1 MNKKTKFMAAAIQA
15 APVYLE
21 QEASTEK
28 ACTLIEEASKKGAE
42 LIALPEVF
50 IPGGPYWAWHM
61 GLRDGIPFFV
71 QLFDNSVEIPSEVTR
86 RLGET
91 AKKCNV
97 YVVIGVNERD
107 KKSLYNT
114 LIFFNNQG
122 EIIGKHRKLKP
133 TGAEKLVWGEGDG
146 STHRVYDTP
155 YGSLGGLICGEH
167 TMSLPGFT
175 LAAMGEQVHIAAW
188 IGFGIADISLTEI
201 CSRYYAIAYNT
212 FVICT
217 QSVVDQN
224 IIDKVGLQQTL
235 RKGNA
240 WSAIIES
247 GTGKVLAGPLP
258 PEQEGILCT
267 EIDLQKA
274 KEHYLVHETTGHYWP
289 KQFRVLF
296 DPEELKPLNILHQ
309 PIGMIRRATE
319 GGQSEVIEIPSS
331 ESPTKNEE
339 KKV

>member
-1 MNKKTKFMAAAIQA
+1 MNTKTKFMAAAIQA
-15 APVYLE
+15 APVYLD
-21 QEASTEK
+21 QAATVDK
-28 ACTLIEEASKKGAE
+28 ACTLIEEAAKKGAE

-61 GLRDGIPFFV
+61 GLRDGMRFFV

-114 LIFFNNQG
+114 LIFFNDQG
-122 EIIGKHRKLKP
+122 EIMGIHRKLKP

-155 YGSLGGLICGEH
+155 YGCLGGLICGEH

-175 LAAMGEQVHIAAW
+175 LAAMGEQIHIAAW
-188 IGFGIADISLTEI
+188 IGFGFADISLTEI

-224 IIDKVGLQQTL
+224 IIDKVGLPQTL
-235 RKGNA
+235 RRGNA
-240 WSAIIES
+240 WSTIIES
-247 GTGKVLAGPLP
+247 GTGRVLAGPLP
-258 PEQEGILCT
+258 PAEEGILCA

-274 KEHYLVHETTGHYWP
+274 KEHYQLHETTGHYWP

-296 DPEELKPLNILHQ
+296 DSEELKPLNIINQ
-309 PIGMIRRATE
+309 PTRVTRSGIQE
-319 GGQSEVIEIPSS
+319 GVIEIPS
-331 ESPTKNEE
+331 PTSSTKKEEE
-339 KKV
+339 KV

>member
-1 MNKKTKFMAAAIQA
+1 MEKKTKFKGAAIQA
-15 APVYLE
+15 APVYLD
-21 QEASTEK
+21 QGATVDK
-28 ACTLIEEASKKGAE
+28 ACKLIEEAAKQGAE
-42 LIALPEVF
+42 LIVLPEAL

-61 GLRDGIPFFV
+61 SVREGVPFFL
-71 QLFDNSVEIPSEVTR
+71 QLYENSVEIPSEVTR

-91 AKKCNV
+91 AKRCNV
-97 YVVIGVNERD
+97 YVVAGVSERD

-114 LIFFNNQG
+114 LIFFNDQD
-122 EIIGKHRKLKP
+122 EIMGKHRKLKS

-155 YGSLGGLICGEH
+155 YGYLGGLICGEH

-175 LAAMGEQVHIAAW
+175 LAAMGEQVHVAAW
-188 IGFGIADISLTEI
+188 IGFGFWDISLTEI

-212 FVICT
+212 SVICA
-217 QSVVDQN
+217 QSVVDQT
-224 IIDKVGLQQTL
+224 IIDKLGLKGL

-247 GTGKVLAGPLP
+247 GTGRVLAGPLP
-258 PEQEGILCT
+258 PDQEGIVCA

-274 KEHYLVHETTGHYWP
+274 KELYQVHETTGHYWP

-296 DPEELKPLNILHQ
+296 DPEELKPLNILSQQTGFGHRSNVFEISVSTST
-309 PIGMIRRATE
+309 PKKDEEE
-319 GGQSEVIEIPSS
+319 G
-331 ESPTKNEE
+331 
-339 KKV
+339 